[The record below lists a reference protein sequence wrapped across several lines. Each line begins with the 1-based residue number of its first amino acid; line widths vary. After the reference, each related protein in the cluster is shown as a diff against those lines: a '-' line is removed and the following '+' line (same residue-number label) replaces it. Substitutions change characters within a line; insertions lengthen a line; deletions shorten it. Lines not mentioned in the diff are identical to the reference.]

1 MGSAMR
7 KRYCKAFR
15 GASSF
20 DHVHAHSNG
29 NPLAELIFWIAA
41 AVCII
46 AELALLRSAFMPRST
61 DEANLSHPA
70 RGGEMMWAVI
80 PAVGLMFLLA
90 ATWRAVNH

>member
-1 MGSAMR
+1 MR
-7 KRYCKAFR
+7 KRYCKALR
-15 GASSF
+15 GASSLP
-20 DHVHAHSNG
+20 HVHAHSNG
-29 NPLAELIFWIAA
+29 NPLAEVIFWIAA

-70 RGGEMMWAVI
+70 RGGEMLWAVI